1 MAEGPLV
8 GREHLERRK
17 TWTNTATA
25 VRLPELLTVSSMP
38 SQSAMLRPAK
48 GKELRMDSLKLSLR
62 FRFRSVV
69 ATSSSTGV
77 PWSLFVRCSSQA
89 SHHVD
94 ASTPSA
100 SSAFHALSWIRVVPP
115 LIQACRMY
123 SSSFYVPY
131 VPLVVAAGLVY
142 AG

>member
-1 MAEGPLV
+1 MAEGPLA
-8 GREHLERRK
+8 GREVLERRK
-17 TWTNTATA
+17 IWTNTATA
-25 VRLPELLTVSSMP
+25 VGLSELLTVSSMP
-38 SQSAMLRPAK
+38 SQSAMLRVAK
-48 GKELRMDSLKLSLR
+48 GKELRMNSLKLSLQ

-77 PWSLFVRCSSQA
+77 PRSFFVRYSLQA
-89 SHHVD
+89 YHHVH

-100 SSAFHALSWIRVVPP
+100 SSAFHALSWILAVPP
-115 LIQACRMY
+115 VVQVCQTY
-123 SSSFYVPY
+123 SSSCYVHY